1 MFYYCYFF
9 KLFLTR
15 DALFIFTSLLM
26 KALKCKIRNKKYKSY
41 IKHIK
46 IRSRRFINSFNIT
59 LIEKYIVE
67 LIENGQKV

>member
-26 KALKCKIRNKKYKSY
+26 KALKCKIRNKKY

-46 IRSRRFINSFNIT
+46 IRSRRSINSFNIT
-59 LIEKYIVE
+59 LIEKYVVE